1 MLGATNVRLASHQ
14 TQEIALAKAS
24 STELREET
32 FGGTGG
38 LKIFFRSWRP
48 AAKPRAIVVICHG
61 VNSHGGQYIWPA
73 EQLSADALVVYAID
87 LRGRGKSEGDRYYVA
102 DIADYVSDI
111 ANLVKLAKSRDPGLP
126 VILLG
131 HSAGG
136 VVSCV
141 YALDNQAE
149 LAGLIC
155 ESFAFKGARTR
166 FCAGPHQEAERHS
179 AALWRA
185 EAQEQGFHP

>member
-1 MLGATNVRLASHQ
+1 MCAWQVIRHRRLPWQKHP
-14 TQEIALAKAS
+14 ALSSAKKPLA
-24 STELREET
+24 EP
-32 FGGTGG
+32 GG